1 MMKKMQEANPAD
13 MEGEM
18 YMKKILSLI
27 MALMLLALCPAMAE
41 TVEETAVQTQTL
53 VSPNGDYSFDVP
65 LGYIPM
71 DAEVMLS
78 LFQTEE
84 MQQLLARAM
93 GLEDASQLAMYFE
106 KMEASNMMI
115 VYSSNMQSNLNV
127 QTAESILTMDV
138 LVMLKSAMDDAMIE
152 QYVSM
157 GVAEEDI
164 HPMDI
169 QEIGEY
175 RWYGMQLAMAGI
187 PMQIMITVEN
197 GVQYTMVFTAIDEV
211 EMLSILESFKVAEVA
226 AE

>member
-1 MMKKMQEANPAD
+1 
-13 MEGEM
+13 
-18 YMKKILSLI
+18 MKKILSLI

-78 LFQTEE
+78 QFKTEE
-84 MQQLLARAM
+84 MQQLLAQAM

-106 KMEASNMMI
+106 LVEASNMMI
-115 VYSSNMQSNLNV
+115 VYSSDLVGNLNV
-127 QTAESILTMDV
+127 QAVEASLTMDL
-138 LVMLKSAMDDAMIE
+138 LVMLKSAMDAAMIE

-164 HPMDI
+164 YPMDI
-169 QEIGEY
+169 QEIGGR
-175 RWYGMQLAMAGI
+175 RWYGMQLAMAGV
-187 PMQIMITVEN
+187 PMQTMMTVEN
-197 GVQYTMVFTAIDEV
+197 GVQYTITFTAIEEA

>member
-1 MMKKMQEANPAD
+1 
-13 MEGEM
+13 
-18 YMKKILSLI
+18 MKKILSLI

-78 LFQTEE
+78 LFKTEE
-84 MQQLLARAM
+84 MQQLLAQAM

-106 KMEASNMMI
+106 LMKANNMMI
-115 VYSSNMQSNLNV
+115 VYSSDLLGNLNV
-127 QTAESILTMDV
+127 QTTEANLTMDM
-138 LVMLKSAMDDAMIE
+138 LVMLKSVMDAATIE
-152 QYVSM
+152 QYVLM

-169 QEIGEY
+169 QEIGGY
-175 RWYGMQLAMAGI
+175 RWYGMQLTMVGI
-187 PMQIMITVEN
+187 PMQVMMTVEN
-197 GVQYTMVFTAIDEV
+197 GVQYTIAFTAIEEA
-211 EMLSILESFKVAEVA
+211 EMLSILESFKVAEAA

>member
-1 MMKKMQEANPAD
+1 
-13 MEGEM
+13 
-18 YMKKILSLI
+18 MKKILSLI

-78 LFQTEE
+78 LFKTEE
-84 MQQLLARAM
+84 MQQLLAQAM

-106 KMEASNMMI
+106 LVEASNMMI
-115 VYSSNMQSNLNV
+115 VYSSDLVGNLNV
-127 QTAESILTMDV
+127 QAVEASLTMDL
-138 LVMLKSAMDDAMIE
+138 LVMLKSAMDAAMIE

-164 HPMDI
+164 YPMDI
-169 QEIGEY
+169 QEIGGR
-175 RWYGMQLAMAGI
+175 RWYGMQLAMAGV
-187 PMQIMITVEN
+187 PMQTMMTVEN
-197 GVQYTMVFTAIDEV
+197 GVQYTITFTAIEEA
-211 EMLSILESFKVAEVA
+211 EMLSILESFKVAEAA